1 MYAFK
6 GGLMPSFDIE
16 ESVGF
21 KLAKAHQRLFS
32 LLGELLKPYGI
43 TSKQFALLA
52 FLWKQDDLSQTELS
66 ERAEIDRTTLSGMI
80 DRLEKV
86 GLVKRMP
93 SPEDRRAYLV
103 KLTQKGAALE
113 EELTGLALQVRKD
126 LFSRFADGEYEQLCM
141 LLDKLRR

>member
-1 MYAFK
+1 
-6 GGLMPSFDIE
+6 
-16 ESVGF
+16 
-21 KLAKAHQRLFS
+21 
-32 LLGELLKPYGI
+32 
-43 TSKQFALLA
+43 
-52 FLWKQDDLSQTELS
+52 
-66 ERAEIDRTTLSGMI
+66 MI